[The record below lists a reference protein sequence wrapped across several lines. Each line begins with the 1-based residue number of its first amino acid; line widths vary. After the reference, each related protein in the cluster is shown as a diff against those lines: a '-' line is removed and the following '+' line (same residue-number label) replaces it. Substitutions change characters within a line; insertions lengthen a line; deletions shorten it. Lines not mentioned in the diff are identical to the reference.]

1 MINISKI
8 DSKIGNEL
16 HIPLNRKVYSKMD
29 SCLMQQSAMGRV
41 YNNMLVEIS
50 HQFHSHIKNNL
61 KK

>member
-29 SCLMQQSAMGRV
+29 SCLMQSAMGRV